1 MKSKTVFSVSL
12 WFLIAFLGGYYF
24 VSQKSNKENEVFAVE
39 KSSQVLKKSIKQA
52 HKDRYLTLLYH
63 VGATIAYSKREQ
75 YTFRNIENAHKL
87 AEIRYEKGTISLDD
101 MEKYPLTKNEFS
113 NKIISQNDF
122 NYCSSKENKFV
133 QKLHKLYLYK
143 DLMNFVDD
151 ETYPNISY
159 WGTGYRRFDI
169 KIIENDKIAI
179 RLTDIFHPEPIEY
192 YLK

>member
-1 MKSKTVFSVSL
+1 MKSKILLSVSL
-12 WFLIAFLGGYYF
+12 WVLIAFLGVFYF
-24 VSQKSNKENEVFAVE
+24 VSQKNKKENEVLAVE
-39 KSSQVLKKSIKQA
+39 KSSQTLKNSIKQA

-63 VGATIAYSKREQ
+63 VGDVIPYNKREQ
-75 YTFRNIENAHKL
+75 YTFRNIENAYKL
-87 AEIRYEKGTISLDD
+87 AEVRYEKGTISLDD
-101 MEKYPLTKNEFS
+101 MGKNPLTKNEFS

-133 QKLHKLYLYK
+133 NKLHKLYLYK

-151 ETYPNISY
+151 EIYPDISY
-159 WGTGYRRFDI
+159 CGAEYRRFDI
-169 KIIENDKIAI
+169 EVIENDKIAL